1 MWAIWH
7 ARREAI
13 HEGTFQSPLSTHH
26 FVENFLADL
35 TQSKS
40 ISTKGGQA
48 PKQDHPRRIPPPD
61 GVVKVNV
68 DAAVARRKDH
78 GVIVAIARSANG
90 EYLGASAVL
99 LQGIS
104 DPEVLEVMAVRE
116 GTNLALD
123 LSSPRIRVASD
134 CLLVV
139 KAMWEQN
146 RGRYNHIL
154 HEITASSLEFR
165 EFL

>member
-1 MWAIWH
+1 MFDSVPKEQLTRMCVTAWAICH
-7 ARREAI
+7 ARRKAI
-13 HEGTFQSPLSTHH
+13 HEGIFQNPLSTHH

-35 TQSKS
+35 TQSKN
-40 ISTKGGQA
+40 IVIKGGTA
-48 PKQDHPRRIPPPD
+48 PKHGHPRWIPPPD

-78 GVIVAIARSANG
+78 GVIAAVARRANG

-104 DPEVLEVMAVRE
+104 DPEVLEVLAVRE

-123 LSSPRIRVASD
+123 LSAQRIRVASD
-134 CLLVV
+134 LFVSCESDEGA
-139 KAMWEQN
+139 KSGQ
-146 RGRYNHIL
+146 I
-154 HEITASSLEFR
+154 
-165 EFL
+165 